1 MSNSLKAF
9 MRYFTVLFFLV
20 TTLSV
25 SAQRQVVKGNIIN
38 ELTKYSEQGINIINL
53 NSLKVSKS
61 DQNGYFEIEANL
73 NDSLHFSSEGYRSLK
88 LKVTNDWL
96 KNASMT
102 VYIKDNS
109 TTLDEMY
116 ISNLK
121 LTGFLQVDTK
131 LIELNDY
138 YYYKQFKPVE
148 FSKTFTPKL
157 NPVDAIY
164 NSFKKNSANSKKIEK
179 LKQESELIEMM
190 KTKYDR
196 ETVSAL
202 LNISKD
208 DIVKVLQN
216 CNYTERFIYTAS
228 DYQIFNALNECFQV
242 YNIEKK

>member
-1 MSNSLKAF
+1 MGNSLKAF
-9 MRYFTVLFFLV
+9 MRYFTVLFFLIL
-20 TTLSV
+20 TLSS
-25 SAQRQVVKGNIIN
+25 SAQKQVVKGNIIN
-38 ELTKYSEQGINIINL
+38 ELSKYSEPGINIINL

-61 DQNGYFEIEANL
+61 DKNGYFEIEASL

-96 KNASMT
+96 KNQSMT

-109 TTLDEMY
+109 TTLEEMY
-116 ISNLK
+116 ISTLK
-121 LTGFLQVDTK
+121 LTGFLQIDTK

-138 YYYKQFKPVE
+138 YYYKQFQPKD
-148 FSKTFTPKL
+148 FSATFAPKL

-164 NSFKKNSANSKKIEK
+164 NSFKKNSTNNQKIEK

-190 KTKYDR
+190 KTKFDR

-208 DIVKVLQN
+208 DMVKVLQN
-216 CNYTERFIYTAS
+216 CNHTERFIYTAS